1 MESSSSSIHNSKT
14 NVDKERLNKE
24 HLNKEHADVKRVDEE
39 YLVNQYIMQFNE
51 NEKKAYLISQS
62 HLKSS
67 FNILRSNGFI
77 EWKKKQT

>member
-14 NVDKERLNKE
+14 TVDKERLNKE
-24 HLNKEHADVKRVDEE
+24 RLDKEHADVKRVDEE

>member
-1 MESSSSSIHNSKT
+1 
-14 NVDKERLNKE
+14 VDKEHADKECLNKE
-24 HLNKEHADVKRVDEE
+24 HLNKEHADVKREDEE
-39 YLVNQYIMQFNE
+39 YLVNQYIMQFDE
-51 NEKKAYLISQS
+51 IEKKAYLISQS